1 MLFCGIH
8 ASARN
13 AWAGTVKHDR
23 IFDDISKIIA
33 QPRSDWRRQA
43 HAVALDLG
51 GKLAAGLV
59 IGIGIAVGMALAG

>member
-1 MLFCGIH
+1 M
-8 ASARN
+8 
-13 AWAGTVKHDR
+13 KHDR